1 MKSTHLKK
9 QIIRHLSISL
19 VLALFASIVI
29 YYRLHQ
35 EQKSNDAI
43 QAIELKTF
51 DITNKAAD
59 LERKIEEVKKYKEI
73 FKTISENR
81 KNSNGIKIDDINSKL
96 EDIGDRHNISDSAIK
111 VSFPET
117 LKESIFNMAT
127 IEMVYSSVDLSFRAI
142 NDIEALLFISQL
154 TSSLPGYVVINKLS
168 ITKSK
173 DYTDADL
180 VDISSGQKIRSI
192 SSQVNF
198 YWYVYKPK
206 TEKKPEPEI

>member
-1 MKSTHLKK
+1 MT
-9 QIIRHLSISL
+9 
-19 VLALFASIVI
+19 
-29 YYRLHQ
+29 
-35 EQKSNDAI
+35 
-43 QAIELKTF
+43 
-51 DITNKAAD
+51 
-59 LERKIEEVKKYKEI
+59 
-73 FKTISENR
+73 
-81 KNSNGIKIDDINSKL
+81 
-96 EDIGDRHNISDSAIK
+96 
-111 VSFPET
+111 
-117 LKESIFNMAT
+117 T

-180 VDISSGQKIRSI
+180 VGISSGQKIRSI